1 MVTGLKQQAVKSI
14 KVEFADEPVT
24 AWGGVALVERA
35 ALRMG
40 LWNKLGEAM
49 PVRKGA
55 RYDWLTA
62 IKTMVAGLLTGSQ
75 GTYAAE
81 EVRQDAGLLRLL
93 GVSGAPGEASV
104 WRLLQALGEAKLD
117 KIMQSVQLVW
127 ARRVMAS
134 ARRSDLLLDGFLP
147 VFGDGTL
154 LEGSKRREGTKHL
167 ADKGAGLLWT
177 TVFAG
182 PVVAAQAL
190 AAEGEGEQSCLKRL
204 LPLVIGEVLA
214 PLKLKDRALVFLDS
228 LHGDGPTL
236 EEIEKL
242 GVHYIAGANKLTA
255 TQATLA
261 DQPEHV
267 WRQCGAREELSW
279 SESAVC
285 ACWLQCAEWNKKR
298 LLVGRRWRKQDEFVY
313 DYSGVLTDLSEDDLK
328 EGMGRRGQSLAEAIW
343 WLYDRKGAMEIFYQE
358 LLEDLGLH
366 HPPCEKLAGNRGF
379 YAVASLAHTLGRAV
393 DLIGGKSPER
403 GSAKRLDGEARK
415 RPRPRSMR
423 LWRLRRRLWALP
435 ARIASHGR
443 SLTVKV
449 LGASAELRKEFE
461 RYWGAVCRC

>member
-1 MVTGLKQQAVKSI
+1 
-14 KVEFADEPVT
+14 
-24 AWGGVALVERA
+24 
-35 ALRMG
+35 
-40 LWNKLGEAM
+40 LWNQLSRAM
-49 PVRKGA
+49 PARKGA

-93 GVSGAPGEASV
+93 GVSGAPEEASV
-104 WRLLQALGEAKLD
+104 WRLVQALGEAKLE
-117 KIMQSVQLVW
+117 KILQSVQLAW

-134 ARRSDLLLDGFLP
+134 ARRSDLLLEGFLP

-154 LEGSKRREGTKHL
+154 LEGSRRREGTKHL
-167 ADKGAGLLWT
+167 PDKGAGLLWA

-182 PVVAAQAL
+182 PVVAAQSL
-190 AAEGEGEQSCLKRL
+190 AAEGEGEQSCLRRM
-204 LPLVIGEVLA
+204 LPLVIQEVLA
-214 PLKLKDRALVFLDS
+214 PLKLKKRALVFLDS

-267 WRQCGAREELSW
+267 WRECGAREELKW

-285 ACWLQCAEWNKKR
+285 ECWLQCEGWNKKR
-298 LLVGRRWRKQDEFVY
+298 LLVGRRWRKQDDFIY
-313 DYSGVLTDLSEDDLK
+313 HYSGVLTDLSPKDLK
-328 EGMGRRGQSLAEAIW
+328 PLMRRRGQSLAEALW
-343 WLYDRKGAMEIFYQE
+343 WLYDRKGAMEIGYQE
-358 LLEDLGLH
+358 LLDDLGLH

-393 DLIGGKSPER
+393 DLIGGKSQER
-403 GSAKRLDGEARK
+403 GNATRLDGEARQ

-443 SLTVKV
+443 TLTVRL
-449 LGASAELRKEFE
+449 LGASSAPRKEFE
-461 RYWGAVCRC
+461 RYWDAVCRC